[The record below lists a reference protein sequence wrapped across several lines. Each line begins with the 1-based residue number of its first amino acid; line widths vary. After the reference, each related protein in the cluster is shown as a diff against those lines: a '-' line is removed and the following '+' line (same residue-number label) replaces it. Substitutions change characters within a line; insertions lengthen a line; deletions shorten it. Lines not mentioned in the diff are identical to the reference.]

1 MATMQVWGHEFCQP
15 MKEIGAVPERKQM
28 AKSKYI
34 PFKHLKGWIECSFPL
49 HHNKRQAEVALNYR
63 PDYSLWIFLKCDQ
76 KGVTWRKVEYSNGR
90 WRGDAKIM
98 GWWVRWGR
106 PSVLCHLVTTDIGQV
121 LWRPGE
127 ISEYLTQWAAQNEDT
142 RSCNLCGWGNVPL
155 RS

>member
-1 MATMQVWGHEFCQP
+1 

-98 GWWVRWGR
+98 GW
-106 PSVLCHLVTTDIGQV
+106 
-121 LWRPGE
+121 
-127 ISEYLTQWAAQNEDT
+127 
-142 RSCNLCGWGNVPL
+142 
-155 RS
+155 